1 MVYYLKLNQK
11 TWGAGDYV
19 NDNSLGLTGTIYS
32 DEALSSVVN
41 ISTYTLK
48 IKVYP
53 KERPDWYQLSE
64 DAEIVSGSGGTWRYK
79 PTINKLDDS
88 GVYKV
93 VIQLSKTDERI
104 SAVGIKG
111 SDELLVRNVPTTT

>member
-1 MVYYLKLNQK
+1 MVYYLKLDQK

-19 NDNSLGLTGTIYS
+19 ADNAQALTGTIYS
-32 DEALSSVVN
+32 NEALTSLVDISS
-41 ISTYTLK
+41 YTLK

-79 PTINKLDDS
+79 PTINKLDNA

-93 VIQLSKTDERI
+93 VIQLSKTDERL

-111 SDELLVRNVPTTT
+111 SDELLVRSVPTIT